1 MARKLRLKYEGAKDL
16 VSNRKKDRAELAR
29 KALDAGAGG
38 KVHPRQWEAALEAA
52 LRRVNKTRAQAL
64 AEPKS
69 APWKI
74 ALAAYLKITTTVSNP
89 WLAAAL
95 HMGAPAALSRYIN
108 ECRTGLR
115 PETAPWLRKISKTRP
130 ET

>member
-1 MARKLRLKYEGAKDL
+1 MARKQRLNLQGAESQL
-16 VSNRKKDRAELAR
+16 NS
-29 KALDAGAGG
+29 
-38 KVHPRQWEAALEAA
+38 RQWEAALEAA
-52 LRRVNKTRAQAL
+52 LHRVDKTRAQAL
-64 AEPKS
+64 VEPKS

-95 HMGAPAALSRYIN
+95 HMGGPAALSRYVT

-115 PETAPWLRKISKTRP
+115 PETAPWLEKISKSQV
-130 ET
+130 

>member
-1 MARKLRLKYEGAKDL
+1 MARKQRLNHQGAESQL
-16 VSNRKKDRAELAR
+16 NS
-29 KALDAGAGG
+29 
-38 KVHPRQWEAALEAA
+38 RQWEAALEAA
-52 LRRVNKTRAQAL
+52 LRRVAKTRAQAL
-64 AEPKS
+64 VEPKS

-95 HMGAPAALSRYIN
+95 HMGAPAALSRYVT

-115 PETAPWLRKISKTRP
+115 PETAPWLEKISKSQV
-130 ET
+130 